1 MRALIVLLMLAG
13 AAHAQPKKLVIG
25 LYAPSVELGAGT
37 AQLAYARA
45 LGRAIEQS
53 TGIPVEARSYANLAA
68 LEKDKL
74 DFAIV
79 DGPCYATKL
88 GWRLLATA
96 TISGNPTRPYA
107 LYSSA
112 GATMQSLQGKKLAF
126 VATGCNDA
134 GFVDHAMLESEI
146 DPTFFAARS
155 GKADLTAAIA
165 EVASYKAAQAV
176 FAPVGSAKGLTKVFD
191 TGPVPNPA
199 FVDLGTQPANVVEKV
214 SAAVTSYGGGG
225 AISGWARGS
234 RDIYLSLAARMVKN
248 KKVGMFAA
256 PEPTRIDPRDVL
268 VEPTTLKDTALV
280 PLRHQ
285 FVRPAKARLQ

>member
-1 MRALIVLLMLAG
+1 MRALIIVLLLSG
-13 AAHAQPKKLVIG
+13 LAHAQPKKLVIG

-37 AQLAYARA
+37 AQLAYVRA
-45 LGRAIEQS
+45 LGKAIEQS

-68 LEKDKL
+68 LEKDRL

-88 GWRLLATA
+88 GWKLLATA
-96 TISGNPTRPYA
+96 TINGSTTRPYA
-107 LYSSA
+107 LYASTGPS
-112 GATMQSLQGKKLAF
+112 MQSLQGKKLAF

-134 GFVDHAMLESEI
+134 AFVDHAMLETEV
-146 DPTFFAARS
+146 DPTFFGARS

-165 EVASYKAAQAV
+165 EVASYKAAHAV

-191 TGPVPNPA
+191 THPVPNPA
-199 FVDLGTQPANVVEKV
+199 FVDLGTQPAAVVEKV
-214 SAAVTSYGGGG
+214 AAAVTSYGGSG
-225 AISGWARGS
+225 AIGGWARGS

-248 KKVGMFAA
+248 KKVGVFAA

-268 VEPTTLKDTALV
+268 VEPPTLDDTALV
-280 PLRHQ
+280 PIRHQ
-285 FVRPAKARLQ
+285 FLRPARARLQ